1 MEIIAFLQLVLL
13 LSLIAA
19 AGLLFCSLRDV
30 RRLLDKRKEDAATK
44 A

>member
-1 MEIIAFLQLVLL
+1 MEIVAILQLVLL

-19 AGLLFCSLRDV
+19 AALLFCSLRDV
-30 RRLLDKRKEDAATK
+30 RRLLDKYKEDAATK